1 MLMLIKGGRVIDPG
15 NIDGIMDILI
25 DNGKIVE
32 IKPQIAAEGS
42 SGLQTG
48 ASETER
54 GKVSVDRIIDAGGK
68 IVTPGLID
76 MHVHLREPGYEYKET
91 IATGCKSAACGGFTA
106 VCCMP
111 NTNPVN
117 DNRHVTEYI
126 LKRALEVHI
135 VRVYPVAAISRGLQG
150 KGLCEYGDLKDA
162 GAVALSDD
170 GNPVMDSQLM
180 RRALEYAK
188 GFGLPVI
195 SHCEDRN
202 LAGGGVMNEGEIA
215 TRMGLAGIP
224 NAAESVMVIRDIT
237 LCELTQSPLHIAH
250 VSTAESV
257 RAIRDA
263 KNGGVLVTAE
273 TAPHY
278 FTLTDEAVEDY
289 NTNAKMNP
297 PLRSRRDR
305 EAVRQGLA
313 DGTIDVIATDHA
325 PHAPIEKEIEF
336 DLAANGIIGLET
348 SLPLS
353 LKLVDDGLL
362 ALTDLIAKM
371 SNNPARILGLES
383 GLQVG
388 YSADITI
395 IDPERQYRVEADS
408 FQSLGRNTPFE
419 GWDVKGRAV
428 LTMVGGNVV
437 FHDEHFV

>member
-135 VRVYPVAAISRGLQG
+135 VRVYPVAAISSGLKG

>member
-348 SLPLS
+348 SLPLG
-353 LKLVDDGLL
+353 LKLVDDGVL

>member
-1 MLMLIKGGRVIDPG
+1 MLMLVRGGRVIDPG

-32 IKPQIAAEGS
+32 IKPQIVAEGS
-42 SGLQTG
+42 AGLQTG
-48 ASETER
+48 APGTER
-54 GKVSVDRIIDAGGK
+54 GKVSVDRVIDAGGK

-117 DNRHVTEYI
+117 DNRQVTEFI
-126 LKRALEVHI
+126 LKRALEVDT
-135 VRVYPVAAISRGLQG
+135 VRVYPVAAISSGLQG

-162 GAVALSDD
+162 GAVAFSDD

-188 GFGLPVI
+188 GFGLLVI
-195 SHCEDRN
+195 SHCEDRD

-224 NAAESVMVIRDIT
+224 NAAESVMVIRDIA

-263 KNGGVLVTAE
+263 KNRGVLVTAE

-278 FTLTDEAVEDY
+278 FTLTDEAVGAYD
-289 NTNAKMNP
+289 TNAKMNP
-297 PLRSRRDR
+297 PLRSRLDR

-325 PHAPIEKEIEF
+325 PHARIEKEVEF

-348 SLPLS
+348 SLSLS

-371 SNNPARILGLES
+371 STNPARILGLES
-383 GLQVG
+383 GLDVG
-388 YSADITI
+388 RHADITI
-395 IDPERQYRVEADS
+395 IDPDRPYRIEADN
-408 FQSLGRNTPFE
+408 FQSLGRNTPFN
-419 GWDVKGRAV
+419 GWDVKGRAI
-428 LTMVGGNVV
+428 LTMVGGKVV
-437 FHDEHFV
+437 YQDQ